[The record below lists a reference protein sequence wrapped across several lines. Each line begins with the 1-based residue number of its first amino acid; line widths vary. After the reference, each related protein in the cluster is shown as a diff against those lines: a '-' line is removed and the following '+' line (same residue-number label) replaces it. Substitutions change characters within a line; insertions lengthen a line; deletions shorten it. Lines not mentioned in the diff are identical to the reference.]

1 MKSKTEWKVGLFI
14 AISLVVAVALVLNFA
29 KGISPLT
36 KTYSL
41 NLTTK
46 NVDGIV
52 RNAVVM
58 MAGVPIGNVSK
69 IKLNTDK
76 SEVII
81 TILIEEEFKIREGSK
96 FHIETAGFLGDKYI
110 GIIPT
115 RNQDA
120 PMLTDGATVPCEE
133 SFDLMRVARSTS
145 GVVDQLNT
153 ATTQITNIIERI
165 DSKLLDEKTLTDL
178 AAGLRNLRDISENA
192 SKTIASVDLLIT
204 TNTPPI
210 QQAIGNVVDFSKE
223 LKTAGGEL
231 RSIIDTN
238 RAVVNES
245 MANIKNTTESLNKLI
260 AAAERG
266 EGLAGKLFADEELA
280 QNIVT
285 LSSNLNEVSVKLNRR
300 GLWSVL
306 WEDKTKKKEEAEKA
320 RKEKNR

>member
-76 SEVII
+76 SEVTI

-120 PMLTDGATVPCEE
+120 PMLLDGATVPCQE

-238 RAVVNES
+238 RVVVNES

-266 EGLAGKLFADEELA
+266 EGLAGKLFGDEELA
-280 QNIVT
+280 QNIIT

>member
-76 SEVII
+76 SEVTI

-120 PMLTDGATVPCEE
+120 PMLTDGATVPCQE

-238 RAVVNES
+238 RVVVNES

>member
-76 SEVII
+76 SEVTI

-238 RAVVNES
+238 RVVVNDS

>member
-76 SEVII
+76 SEVTI

-210 QQAIGNVVDFSKE
+210 QQAIGNVVDFSEE

-238 RAVVNES
+238 RVVVNES

>member
-76 SEVII
+76 SEVTI

-120 PMLTDGATVPCEE
+120 PMLLGGATVPCEE

-238 RAVVNES
+238 RVVVNES

>member
-76 SEVII
+76 SEVTI

-238 RAVVNES
+238 RVVVNDS

-320 RKEKNR
+320 LKEKNR

>member
-210 QQAIGNVVDFSKE
+210 QQAIGNVVDFSEE

-238 RAVVNES
+238 RVVVNES

>member
-76 SEVII
+76 SEVTI

-178 AAGLRNLRDISENA
+178 AAGLRNLRDISKNA

-238 RAVVNES
+238 RVVVNES

>member
-76 SEVII
+76 SEVTI

-120 PMLTDGATVPCEE
+120 PMLRDGATVPCEE

-145 GVVDQLNT
+145 GVVGQLNT

-238 RAVVNES
+238 RVVVNES

>member
-76 SEVII
+76 SEVTI

-238 RAVVNES
+238 RVVVNES

-266 EGLAGKLFADEELA
+266 EGLAGKLFADEKLA

-285 LSSNLNEVSVKLNRR
+285 LSSDLNEVSVKLNRG

>member
-76 SEVII
+76 SEVTI

-120 PMLTDGATVPCEE
+120 PMLLDGATVPCEE

-210 QQAIGNVVDFSKE
+210 QQAIDNVVDFSKE

-238 RAVVNES
+238 RVVVNES

>member
-76 SEVII
+76 SEVTI

-223 LKTAGGEL
+223 LKTAGGKL

-238 RAVVNES
+238 RVIVNES

-306 WEDKTKKKEEAEKA
+306 WEDKKKKREEAEKA

>member
-76 SEVII
+76 SEVTI

-120 PMLTDGATVPCEE
+120 PMLLDGATVPCQE

-178 AAGLRNLRDISENA
+178 AAGLRNLRDISQNA

-210 QQAIGNVVDFSKE
+210 QQAIDNVVDFSKE

-238 RAVVNES
+238 RVVVNES

-266 EGLAGKLFADEELA
+266 EGLAGKLFADEKLA

>member
-223 LKTAGGEL
+223 LKSAGGEL

-238 RAVVNES
+238 RVVVNES
-245 MANIKNTTESLNKLI
+245 MANIKNSTESLNKLI

>member
-14 AISLVVAVALVLNFA
+14 AISLVVAVTLVLNFA

-76 SEVII
+76 SEVTI

-120 PMLTDGATVPCEE
+120 PMLLDGATVPCQE

-178 AAGLRNLRDISENA
+178 AAGLRNLRDISQNA

-238 RAVVNES
+238 RVVVNES

-260 AAAERG
+260 TAAERG
-266 EGLAGKLFADEELA
+266 EGLAGKLFADEKLA

>member
-76 SEVII
+76 SEVTI

-178 AAGLRNLRDISENA
+178 AAGLRNLRDISQNA

-238 RAVVNES
+238 RVVVNES

-285 LSSNLNEVSVKLNRR
+285 LSSNLNEVSVKLNRG

>member
-14 AISLVVAVALVLNFA
+14 AISLVVAVTLVLNFA

-76 SEVII
+76 SEVTI

-120 PMLTDGATVPCEE
+120 PMLPDGSTVPCEE

-204 TNTPPI
+204 TNTLPI

-238 RAVVNES
+238 RVVVNES

-266 EGLAGKLFADEELA
+266 EGLAGKLFGDEELA
-280 QNIVT
+280 QNIIT

-306 WEDKTKKKEEAEKA
+306 WEDKKNKKEEAEKA
-320 RKEKNR
+320 RN

>member
-69 IKLNTDK
+69 IKLKTDK
-76 SEVII
+76 LEVII

-115 RNQDA
+115 RNHDA
-120 PMLTDGATVPCEE
+120 PMLPDGATVPCEE

-153 ATTQITNIIERI
+153 ATTQLTNIIERI

-204 TNTPPI
+204 TNTPHI

-238 RAVVNES
+238 RVVVNES

-285 LSSNLNEVSVKLNRR
+285 LSSNLNEVSVKLNRG

>member
-76 SEVII
+76 SEVTI
-81 TILIEEEFKIREGSK
+81 TILIEEEFKIRKGSK

-223 LKTAGGEL
+223 LKTAGGKL

-238 RAVVNES
+238 RVIVNES

>member
-76 SEVII
+76 SEVTI

-120 PMLTDGATVPCEE
+120 PMLLDGATVPCQE

-178 AAGLRNLRDISENA
+178 AAGLRNLRDISQNA

-210 QQAIGNVVDFSKE
+210 QQAIGNVVHFSKE

-238 RAVVNES
+238 RVVVNES

-260 AAAERG
+260 ASAERG
-266 EGLAGKLFADEELA
+266 EGLAGKLFGDEELA
-280 QNIVT
+280 QNIIT

-306 WEDKTKKKEEAEKA
+306 WEDKKKKKEEAEKA

>member
-76 SEVII
+76 SEVTI

-223 LKTAGGEL
+223 LKSAGGEL

-238 RAVVNES
+238 RVVVNES

>member
-76 SEVII
+76 SEVTI

-210 QQAIGNVVDFSKE
+210 QQAIANVVDFSKE

-238 RAVVNES
+238 RVVVNES

>member
-192 SKTIASVDLLIT
+192 SKTIASVELLIT

-238 RAVVNES
+238 RVVVNES

>member
-76 SEVII
+76 SEVTI

-120 PMLTDGATVPCEE
+120 PMLLDGATVPCEE

-238 RAVVNES
+238 RVVVNES

-266 EGLAGKLFADEELA
+266 EGLAGKLFADEKLA

>member
-14 AISLVVAVALVLNFA
+14 AISLVVAVTLVLNFA

-76 SEVII
+76 SEVTI

-120 PMLTDGATVPCEE
+120 PMLLDGATVPCQE

-178 AAGLRNLRDISENA
+178 AAGLRNLRDISQNA

-238 RAVVNES
+238 RVVVNES

>member
-238 RAVVNES
+238 RVVVNES

-285 LSSNLNEVSVKLNRR
+285 LSSNLNEVSVKLNRG

>member
-76 SEVII
+76 SEVTI

-120 PMLTDGATVPCEE
+120 PMLLDGATVPCQE

-210 QQAIGNVVDFSKE
+210 QQAIDNVVDFSKE
-223 LKTAGGEL
+223 LKTAGGKL

-238 RAVVNES
+238 RVIVNES

-266 EGLAGKLFADEELA
+266 EGLAGKLFADEKLA

>member
-1 MKSKTEWKVGLFI
+1 MKTKTEWKVGMFI
-14 AISLVVAVALVLNFA
+14 AITLVIAVLLVLNFA

-58 MAGVPIGNVSK
+58 MAGVPVGKVFK
-69 IKLNTDK
+69 INLNTDK
-76 SEVII
+76 SEVTI
-81 TILIEEEFKIREGSK
+81 TVLIEEEYQIREGSK

-115 RNQDA
+115 TDHSKS
-120 PMLTDGATVPCEE
+120 MLSDGATVPCEE

-145 GVVDQLNT
+145 GVVNQLNT
-153 ATTQITNIIERI
+153 ATSQITNIIDRI
-165 DSKLLDEKTLTDL
+165 DSKLLDEQTLTDL
-178 AAGLRNLRDISENA
+178 ASGLRNLRDISENA
-192 SKTIASVDLLIT
+192 SKTIASIDLLIT

-210 QQAIGNVVDFSKE
+210 QAAIGNVVEFSEE

-238 RAVVNES
+238 RMVLNES
-245 MANIKNTTESLNKLI
+245 MKNIKDSTESLNKLI
-260 AAAERG
+260 TAAERG

-280 QNIVT
+280 ENVVT
-285 LSSNLNEVSVKLNRR
+285 LSSNLNEVSAKLNRR

-306 WEDKTKKKEEAEKA
+306 WEDKKKKTEEREAEKA
-320 RKEKNR
+320 PNKK

>member
-76 SEVII
+76 SEVTI

-120 PMLTDGATVPCEE
+120 PMLLDGATVPCQE

-223 LKTAGGEL
+223 LKTAGGKL

-238 RAVVNES
+238 RVIVNES

>member
-76 SEVII
+76 SEVTI

-120 PMLTDGATVPCEE
+120 PMLLDGATVPCQE

-210 QQAIGNVVDFSKE
+210 QQAIDNVVDFSKE

-238 RAVVNES
+238 RVVVNES